1 LINRI
6 LAGLSR
12 EAAELPVAVTDEVA
26 LDWVNG
32 RRTPDVDP
40 TLTGWITGIRL
51 GTDAPRLF
59 KALVEA
65 TAFGSKAIV
74 DRFEA
79 EGVPVKEIV
88 ATGGISKKSPYVMQ
102 TLADVL
108 ERPIKT
114 VKTEQ
119 ACALG
124 SAMYAAVVAGIHPD
138 ISQAQR
144 AMSPGFED
152 EYYPSPERV
161 TIYRDLYR
169 RYQRL
174 GELQGANIV

>member
-1 LINRI
+1 
-6 LAGLSR
+6 
-12 EAAELPVAVTDEVA
+12 
-26 LDWVNG
+26 
-32 RRTPDVDP
+32 VDP
-40 TLTGWITGIRL
+40 TCTGWITGIRL

-79 EGVPVKEIV
+79 EGIPVQEVI

-102 TLADVL
+102 VLADVL

-124 SAMYAAVVAGIHPD
+124 GAMCAAVVAGIYPD
-138 ISQAQR
+138 LGHAQR
-144 AMSPGFED
+144 AMSPGFEG
-152 EYYPSPERV
+152 EYRPQLERV
-161 TIYRDLYR
+161 AVYRGLYQ
-169 RYQRL
+169 RYQQL
-174 GELQGANIV
+174 GQLQS